1 MKPINELFGNKVRIR
16 ACGLCYNKDA
26 ILLIK
31 HRLDDQILWA
41 PPGGGVDFGE
51 SIKHTLVREFK
62 EETSLDIE
70 PGNFLFVNEFI
81 EPPLHAVELFYQINS
96 YSGKVAIGNDPE
108 VEDGNIISELGFF
121 NQSQIAQ
128 LPDSQLHRI
137 LKICNN
143 PIDLL
148 HIQGQLK

>member
-31 HRLDDQILWA
+31 HRLDDKILWA

-51 SIKHTLVREFK
+51 SIEHTLIREFK

-70 PGNFLFVNEFI
+70 PGNFLFFNEFI

-96 YSGKVAIGNDPE
+96 YSGELAIGNDPE
-108 VEDGNIISELGFF
+108 VEDGNVITEIGFF
-121 NQSQIAQ
+121 NQAQITQ
-128 LPDSQLHRI
+128 LPDNQLHRI

>member
-1 MKPINELFGNKVRIR
+1 MKSVNELFGNKVRIR
-16 ACGLCYNKDA
+16 ACGLCYNNDA

-31 HRLDDQILWA
+31 HSLDNQILWA
-41 PPGGGVDFGE
+41 PPGGGVEFGE
-51 SIKHTLVREFK
+51 TVENALIREFK

-70 PGNFLFVNEFI
+70 PGNFLFLNEFI
-81 EPPLHAVELFYQINS
+81 EPPLHAVELYYEIKSF
-96 YSGKVAIGNDPE
+96 SGELKIGNDPE
-108 VEDGNIISELGFF
+108 VTDREIIADSGFF
-121 NQSQIAQ
+121 NQQQIAQ
-128 LPDSQLHRI
+128 LPHGRLHRV